1 MKKMKLEMVVLRSR
15 APRGLEA
22 GLESTNPESV
32 RRGSL
37 DEVMD
42 PQLIAARRPRA
53 VAHGFEDVDVQV
65 DEMSAGDR
73 RRFSADPTVLSITP
87 KMPVMLIAA
96 FPTAKA
102 SPKAATVGWGIE
114 AVAATTSPF
123 SGDGV
128 TVAVLD
134 TGIDRTHPAFT
145 GVDLVGRNF
154 IGGAPDDVTDAEGHG
169 THCAGIIFGRDV
181 DNCRIGV
188 ARGVK
193 RALIGK
199 VLGEGGGSSEQIVQA
214 ILWAQLE
221 GANVLSMSLGMDFPG
236 YQQLLMTKYHYAPA
250 QATSLALAGYR
261 LNTRLFDD
269 LSRSMVD
276 HDGLMAGQVV
286 TAAAGNESHR
296 PDYSIIVAPPATG
309 ERFLSVAALGRKK
322 DKTFRVAPFS
332 NEGATIAAPG
342 EEIVSARTGGGLV
355 AMSGTSMAAPHVA
368 GVAALWVEK
377 LRQGDQFTARNVI
390 DKLKATALGL
400 APLSKQDVGQ
410 GLVQA
415 PQMK

>member
-1 MKKMKLEMVVLRSR
+1 MKKLEMVVLRSS

-22 GLESTNPESV
+22 MVAESTSIEGGGLESLEA
-32 RRGSL
+32 R
-37 DEVMD
+37 D
-42 PQLIAARRPRA
+42 PQLIAARRLRA
-53 VAHGFEDVDVQV
+53 TAHSLEGVDVQV
-65 DEMSAGDR
+65 DKMSAGDR
-73 RRFSADPTVLSITP
+73 QRFSADPTVLSITP
-87 KMPVMLIAA
+87 KMPVMLIRAFAA
-96 FPTAKA
+96 AKA
-102 SPKAATVGWGIE
+102 VPKATTVSWGIE
-114 AVAATTSPF
+114 AVAAPTSPF

-134 TGIDRTHPAFT
+134 TGIDKDHPAFA
-145 GVDLVGRNF
+145 GVDLVPRNF
-154 IGGAPDDVTDAEGHG
+154 IGGPSLDVTDVEGHG

-188 ARGVK
+188 AKGVK

-221 GANVLSMSLGMDFPG
+221 GANILSMSLGMDFPG
-236 YQQLLMTKYHYAPA
+236 YQELLMTKYGYKPA

-261 LNTRLFDD
+261 LNTRLFDE
-269 LSRSMVD
+269 LSRSMVG
-276 HDGLMAGQVV
+276 HGGLMAGQVV

-309 ERFLSVAALGRKK
+309 ERFLSVAALGRLK
-322 DKTFRVAPFS
+322 DKTYRVAPFS

-342 EEIVSARTGGGLV
+342 EEIVSAQKGGGLV

-377 LRQGDQFTARNVI
+377 LKQGDQFTATNVI
-390 DKLKATALGL
+390 DGMTGAALDL
-400 APLSKQDVGQ
+400 APLSKQDVGY

-415 PQMK
+415 PQK